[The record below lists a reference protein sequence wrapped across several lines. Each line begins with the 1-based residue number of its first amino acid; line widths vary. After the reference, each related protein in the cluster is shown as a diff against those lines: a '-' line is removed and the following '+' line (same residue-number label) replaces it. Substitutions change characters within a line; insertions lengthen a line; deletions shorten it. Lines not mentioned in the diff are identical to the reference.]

1 MNGYEGPKYRGLR
14 EPYNQSDD
22 EYDNKKQFNAKVNNG
37 KGITVSR
44 DYMLFVIIFAALTI
58 LMIVATILSFN
69 FWQYF
74 VDKMNSLGEYD
85 ILLGLILLGIPLLIL
100 FLAEI
105 LSFGLFFV
113 CVAGL
118 VFCIVATIYCI
129 IKYFQCK
136 KRIDNDM
143 DG

>member
-14 EPYNQSDD
+14 EPYNKSDD
-22 EYDNKKQFNAKVNNG
+22 EYDNKKQYNANVNNG

-74 VDKMNSLGEYD
+74 VDKMNSLGEYG
-85 ILLGLILLGIPLLIL
+85 ILLNTFNPRNASIMIRMGKMEKL
-100 FLAEI
+100 FL
-105 LSFGLFFV
+105 
-113 CVAGL
+113 
-118 VFCIVATIYCI
+118 
-129 IKYFQCK
+129 
-136 KRIDNDM
+136 
-143 DG
+143 